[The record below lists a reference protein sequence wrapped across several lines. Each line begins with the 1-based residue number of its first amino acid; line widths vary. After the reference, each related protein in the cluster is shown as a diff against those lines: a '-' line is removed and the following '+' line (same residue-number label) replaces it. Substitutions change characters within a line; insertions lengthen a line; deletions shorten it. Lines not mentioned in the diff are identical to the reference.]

1 MYSDDPEGTVAFCN
15 LAGLNIPNIKD
26 DEEYERACYN
36 ALLMIE
42 HGIENNNLPFPALN
56 ANLKDYRSAGVGIVG
71 LAYLMAKKGLS
82 YTTQEGKDFIFE
94 QAERYGY
101 FVTKAATKI
110 TEEYGIAKRMD
121 RNKYPEGWLPM
132 DDASSAALA
141 LTTKSLQYDW
151 EALRDK
157 IKSLGGLRF
166 TSLMAI
172 APAESSSIACSL
184 TNSIYPIRSLTLT
197 KTSGDTTN
205 KWVAPEATRLAK
217 KYEIAW
223 DIPNFDHIDVYALFQ
238 IFMDQ
243 TISSDLYSDRTK
255 EVNISM
261 AQMFKELAYMAK
273 MGVKTLYYHNSLT
286 DTAESTDFVNSSDKA
301 SEDVIDDI
309 IEDDE
314 EGCGSGG
321 CTL

>member
-1 MYSDDPEGTVAFCN
+1 
-15 LAGLNIPNIKD
+15 
-26 DEEYERACYN
+26 
-36 ALLMIE
+36 
-42 HGIENNNLPFPALN
+42 
-56 ANLKDYRSAGVGIVG
+56 
-71 LAYLMAKKGLS
+71 
-82 YTTQEGKDFIFE
+82 
-94 QAERYGY
+94 
-101 FVTKAATKI
+101 
-110 TEEYGIAKRMD
+110 
-121 RNKYPEGWLPM
+121 
-132 DDASSAALA
+132 
-141 LTTKSLQYDW
+141 
-151 EALRDK
+151 
-157 IKSLGGLRF
+157 
-166 TSLMAI
+166 MAI

-261 AQMFKELAYMAK
+261 AQMFKNLAYAAK
-273 MGVKTLYYHNSLT
+273 LGVKTLYYHNSLT